1 MHKKIYFL
9 LLALVGLVGLFLF
22 TQINRA
28 REIKVIRNPIPL
40 ISGATLPIPASES
53 EQIYGN
59 PGAPV
64 TITEFMDLG
73 CAKCLALHLAI
84 KDFVSKNPLKIRLI
98 WKDAIQP
105 KILAQ
110 DSTLAH
116 QAAFCAGNP
125 DFAKA
130 STGKENKFWEFTDL
144 AAQNKNNLS
153 ENGLKKIAESLK
165 LDTAKWW
172 QCAQSP
178 EAKQAIESSTQM
190 AGQLGIKYL
199 PAIFANNK
207 LINTDAEINI
217 QEMLEEFSR
226 E

>member
-1 MHKKIYFL
+1 MHKKTYYL
-9 LLALVGLVGLFLF
+9 LLAIVGLVGLFLF
-22 TQINRA
+22 TQIKRA
-28 REIKVIRNPIPL
+28 SEIKVIRNPMPL

-59 PGAPV
+59 QGAPI

-73 CAKCLALHLAI
+73 CAKCLAFHSAI
-84 KDFVSKNPLKIRLI
+84 KNFVSKNPLKIRLI

-105 KILAQ
+105 KILAP

-116 QAAFCAGNP
+116 QAAFCAGTKGVP
-125 DFAKA
+125 SGQD
-130 STGKENKFWEFTDL
+130 KFWEFTDL
-144 AAQNKNNLS
+144 AATDKNNLS
-153 ENGLKKIAESLK
+153 ENGLKKIAETLK
-165 LDTAKWW
+165 LDTTKWW
-172 QCAQSP
+172 QCANSP
-178 EAKQAIESSTQM
+178 ETQEVIKSSTQM
-190 AGQLGIKYL
+190 ANQLGIKYL

-217 QEMLEEFSR
+217 IEMLEEFTR